1 MTLTAT
7 RPATSA
13 SPGGRE
19 LWHRFRVPV
28 ALLVV
33 LLLTLVV
40 LGALGSTAR
49 GSLDPRSF
57 SPGGARAVAVLL
69 EQQGVQTIVV
79 EDLEQLAAMAGPTS
93 TVFVPQTSVL
103 FSGELARIDAIT
115 DRADAALVVAGA
127 DDSDLQELDLAARA
141 LGSAQVRTR
150 EPACR
155 LDVAQSAGAALTG
168 GVVYAGGVD
177 YAGGGTGCYPAGG
190 DPTLLVLA
198 DGQLTLLGSA
208 ALLTNDHLDE
218 EGNAALA
225 LNLLAARQ
233 SGSASTEVLWLLP
246 REDRAVPPDATRT
259 LADLVP
265 DSLIWGVLQVGVAIV
280 VLALWRSRRL
290 GRVVPEALP
299 VVVRGA
305 ETVEGRSR
313 LYRAA
318 GARDQAA
325 EALRA
330 GARDRLAGALG
341 LTPDA
346 GRASLVETLCTRTG
360 GDAQQIDRLLFG
372 PAPTDDDDLVR
383 LADDLDRLQP

>member
-7 RPATSA
+7 RPATNA

-28 ALLVV
+28 VLLVV
-33 LLLTLVV
+33 LLLALVV

-49 GSLDPRSF
+49 GNLDPRSF

-69 EQQGVQTIVV
+69 EQQAVQTIVV
-79 EDLEQLAAMAGPTS
+79 EDLEQLAAMADPTS

-103 FSGELARIDAIT
+103 FSGELARIGAIT

-127 DDSDLQELDLAARA
+127 DDGDLRELDLAARA
-141 LGSAQVRTR
+141 LGVAQVRTR

-168 GVVYAGGVD
+168 GLVYTGE
-177 YAGGGTGCYPAGG
+177 GTGCYPAGG
-190 DPTLLVLA
+190 GSTMLVLA
-198 DGQLTLLGSA
+198 GGQLTLLGSA

-225 LNLLAARQ
+225 LNLLAGGHNGRAN
-233 SGSASTEVLWLLP
+233 TEVLWLLP

-265 DSLIWGVLQVGVAIV
+265 DSLIWGLLQVGVAIV

-341 LTPDA
+341 LTPGA
-346 GRASLVETLCTRTG
+346 GRASLVETLSARNG
-360 GDAQQIDRLLFG
+360 SDPHQIDRLLFG
-372 PAPTDDDDLVR
+372 PAPADDDNLVR